1 MHTIMRFTSI
11 LTQNASILNIETIV
25 FENKVVSLQQQNPAR
40 GTTDTI

>member
-11 LTQNASILNIETIV
+11 LTQKASIFHVKTIA
-25 FENKVVSLQQQNPAR
+25 FKDKVVSLQQQNPAR